1 MDNIKKR
8 FVPSEINE
16 YQYMLLTLFDV
27 DADKIR
33 YLTTPTKNFSTL
45 SIWKKMT
52 ETQFNCLYYLLHG
65 LDMPFSQRYSIF
77 IHNVVIY
84 NNKLTKY
91 KKKGRRLEAYQKSK
105 NIKTGRNKN
114 GNHN

>member
-1 MDNIKKR
+1 MDNIKKT
-8 FVPSEINE
+8 FVPSGITE
-16 YQYMLLTLFDV
+16 YQYILLTLFDV

-33 YLTTPTKNFSTL
+33 HLTTPTKNFSTL

-65 LDMPFSQRYSIF
+65 LDIPFSQRYSIF
-77 IHNVVIY
+77 IDNVVVY
-84 NNKLTKY
+84 NNKLHKY
-91 KKKGRRLEAYQKSK
+91 KKKGRRLEAYQKTK
-105 NIKTGRNKN
+105 NIKTGRDKN

>member
-1 MDNIKKR
+1 MDNIKKT
-8 FVPSEINE
+8 FVPSKINE

-27 DADKIR
+27 DVDKIR

-65 LDMPFSQRYSIF
+65 LDIPFSQRYSIF
-77 IHNVVIY
+77 IDNVVVY
-84 NNKLTKY
+84 NNKLHKY
-91 KKKGRRLEAYQKSK
+91 KKKGQTLGSIPKIKEHK
-105 NIKTGRNKN
+105 NREE
-114 GNHN
+114 